1 MNGLSLFSRE
11 KLQRRQCVYSSQLS
25 HNAHPRCC
33 ITDHCYTRQRLTRWH
48 TCVLL
53 LPPPTRTWSSHT
65 THNTTSR
72 HPTPRPLTVR
82 PSAGAGAGLRYTKA
96 LLMALTELEKGVSW
110 PKRPKRLKPSSLP
123 PIIDCND
130 VRGCYRGQPIAQSDT
145 LRTVAHPITRG

>member
-1 MNGLSLFSRE
+1 MCLFFSVVS
-11 KLQRRQCVYSSQLS
+11 QCASALLHHRPLLYQATADAL
-25 HNAHPRCC
+25 AHMCA
-33 ITDHCYTRQRLTRWH
+33 IA
-48 TCVLL
+48 
-53 LPPPTRTWSSHT
+53 PPPTRTWSSHT